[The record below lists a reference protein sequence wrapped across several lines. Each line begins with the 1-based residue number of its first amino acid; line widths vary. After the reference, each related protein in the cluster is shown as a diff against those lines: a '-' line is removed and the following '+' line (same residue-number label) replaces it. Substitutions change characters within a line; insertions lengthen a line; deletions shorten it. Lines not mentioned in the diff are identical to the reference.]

1 MIATITG
8 EITQVLEGQIVLSV
22 GGIGWLLSVT
32 EETCRACHPGMKK
45 AFHTY
50 LVVREDN
57 LALYGF
63 ETAEERDLFVHLIG
77 VAGVGPK
84 TALASLSTLTPEA
97 VRRAIAGDQ
106 PDVFARVPGIGK
118 KTAQKI
124 ILDLQGKVAPLEPLE
139 AISRLDEVDTEV
151 IEALTALGYS
161 IVEAQAAVQSL
172 GKNEGENAEERL
184 RKALQ
189 YFS

>member
-8 EITQVLEGQIVLSV
+8 EITQVIKGQVVIEV
-22 GGIGWLLSVT
+22 GGIGLLLNLT
-32 EETCRACHPGMKK
+32 EDACLNCRPGLKK
-45 AFHTY
+45 AYHTY
-50 LVVREDN
+50 LVVREDH
-57 LALYGF
+57 LSLFGF
-63 ETAEERDLFVHLIG
+63 ETMEERDLFIHLIS

-97 VRRAIAGDQ
+97 VRRAITGDQ
-106 PDVFARVPGIGK
+106 PEVFTRVPGIGK

-124 ILDLQGKVAPLEPLE
+124 ILDLQGKIQPLEPLE
-139 AISRLDEVDTEV
+139 AAALMDGVDMEVM
-151 IEALTALGYS
+151 EALAALGYS
-161 IVEAQAAVQSL
+161 IVEAQAALQSIN
-172 GKNEGENAEERL
+172 KEESEDAETRL